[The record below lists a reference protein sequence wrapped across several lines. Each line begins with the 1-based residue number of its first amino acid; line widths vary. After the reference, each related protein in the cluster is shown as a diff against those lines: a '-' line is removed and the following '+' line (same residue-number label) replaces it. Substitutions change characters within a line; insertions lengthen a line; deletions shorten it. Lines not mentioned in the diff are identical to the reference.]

1 MKKPAIVF
9 DIKSPPYVDTSM
21 DVISQ
26 VFIDSVSV
34 EAQKFSKDSPTHKL
48 IFTNEMNE
56 YKEKVRQLYKE
67 ISVAESQPEN
77 LRNYLEEV
85 NKVSETNATM
95 CRIHTDLNSS
105 WK

>member
-56 YKEKVRQLYKE
+56 YKEKVRQFYKE
-67 ISVAESQPEN
+67 ITVAESQPEN

-85 NKVSETNATM
+85 NKVIKTNANM
-95 CRIHTDLNSS
+95 CRVHTQT
-105 WK
+105 